1 MRGGSIKYLL
11 KEGVRNVWSNRLMTF
26 ASVGVLTACLL
37 IVGFAMLFS
46 ENVKSIVGYIEDQ
59 NEIIAYLEK
68 DNTEEENFAIGAEL
82 KKISDLEEIVYYD
95 KDQVWEQQMDKL
107 GSAAN
112 LFEDSGDNPFH
123 AYYSLREKDLSKI
136 AATVSQ
142 IEAIDGVESVSSAP
156 GLAKVI
162 VKLDQMVTLFGG
174 AIILALVLVSLVII
188 ANTIRASVFT
198 RRKEIN
204 IMKYVGATDGFI
216 RVPFMVEGVLLGII
230 SALLAFLLIWGGY
243 EALISSLNS
252 DATVSFLANA
262 LKNTVPFQ
270 AVATRLS
277 LSFLGAGILTGALGS
292 VISVRNHLKV

>member
-1 MRGGSIKYLL
+1 MKGASIKYLL
-11 KEGVRNVWSNRLMTF
+11 KEGVRNLWSNRLMTF

-46 ENVKSIVGYIEDQ
+46 ENVTSIVGFIEDQ
-59 NEIIAYLEK
+59 NEIIAYLETG
-68 DNTEEENFAIGAEL
+68 NTEEQNQAIGEQL
-82 KKISDLEEIVYYD
+82 RKIADIDEVVYYS
-95 KDQVWEQQMDKL
+95 KDQVWEMQMEKL

-123 AYYSLREKDLSKI
+123 AYYSLKEKDLSQI
-136 AATVSQ
+136 STTVKE
-142 IEAIDGVESVSSAP
+142 IEQIDGIEEVSSST
-156 GLAKVI
+156 GLAKTV
-162 VKLDQMVTLFGG
+162 VKVRQMVTLFGG

-188 ANTIRASVFT
+188 ANTIRAAVFT

-216 RVPFMVEGVLLGII
+216 RFPFMVEGVILGII

-243 EALISSLNS
+243 EALLRSMSS
-252 DATVSFLANA
+252 DMTVSFLASA
-262 LKNTVPFQ
+262 LSNTLPFKE
-270 AVATRLS
+270 VALRLG
-277 LSFLGAGILTGALGS
+277 LSFLGAGVLTGALGS

>member
-1 MRGGSIKYLL
+1 MKGASIKYLL
-11 KEGVRNVWSNRLMTF
+11 KEGVRNLWSNRLMTF

-46 ENVKSIVGYIEDQ
+46 ENVTSIVGFIEDQ
-59 NEIIAYLEK
+59 NEIIAYLETG
-68 DNTEEENFAIGAEL
+68 NTEEQNQAIGEQL
-82 KKISDLEEIVYYD
+82 RKIADIDEVVYYS
-95 KDQVWEQQMDKL
+95 KDQVWEMQMEKL

-123 AYYSLREKDLSKI
+123 AYYSLKEKDLSKI
-136 AATVSQ
+136 STTVKE
-142 IEAIDGVESVSSAP
+142 IEQIDGIEEVSSST
-156 GLAKVI
+156 GLAKTV
-162 VKLDQMVTLFGG
+162 VKVRQMVTLFGG

-188 ANTIRASVFT
+188 ANTIRAAVFT

-216 RVPFMVEGVLLGII
+216 RFPFMVEGVILGII

-243 EALISSLNS
+243 EALLRSLGS
-252 DATVSFLANA
+252 DMTVSFLASA
-262 LKNTVPFQ
+262 LSNTLPFKE
-270 AVATRLS
+270 VALRLG